1 MVAYATYDIH
11 LIGLQDVGKA
21 SRTRFLTTMERLTG
35 RAPSEFESA
44 FEDPEQPLFRS
55 LEQRKADMIWKALDE
70 VGALLEVRPRSG
82 AAVEADDVATT
93 ACPNCGFVLAAG
105 APECS
110 RCGVVFSKV
119 DREEIQK
126 MQQDSH
132 LEEALQKA
140 LQVREEWNQ
149 RAKQYL
155 ESHPLPADATAGF
168 EKELQREEI
177 PFLRLTADES
187 AILMTSRRMLSQTK
201 TGAVASIPYELIADV
216 DVGGGLVVKRNRV
229 RLALTFHSEIPFG
242 GQHTKS
248 ATWQLDKESA
258 FYKDVIMDWA
268 FARNFMCGQCG
279 ERDLDFR
286 IEGSSPHARCMHC
299 ATDHEIDLVDA
310 IAIPRIQD

>member
-1 MVAYATYDIH
+1 
-11 LIGLQDVGKA
+11 
-21 SRTRFLTTMERLTG
+21 MERLTG